1 MKAIPRSF
9 WFVCTALLLLFL
21 AIASQYAR
29 LTPAWQVPDE
39 PAHYNYVRQ
48 LAESGLPPVIENG
61 DWDQDYLSKV
71 VSEKFP
77 DNLPLSAIEYEDHQ
91 PPLYYYLQTPF
102 YQSSA
107 GNLDFLRLV
116 SVLLG
121 GGLVVT
127 SALAAYQLLGSTA
140 LAISTAAIIAF
151 IPQHIAMLS
160 GLNNDSLAE
169 LLLAIGILLV
179 LHYNRQVKPTRFT
192 LLSMGLVLGLIFL
205 TKSTVYLLAGGV
217 FLLLWQKARQEGFTT
232 RQWVTEASWIFL
244 PALALG
250 LVWWGRN
257 LWVYGQAD
265 FLGLQAHNRVV
276 VGQPLTADGWMEK
289 GGWAFALGAA
299 QTTWQSFWGQFGWMA
314 VPMPTRIY
322 QLLGGWVIALLGGLY
337 LRPQTRRS
345 LAQQRAF
352 WFLLSLA
359 GLAILQFLYYNLT
372 FIQHQG
378 RYLYPGLFPF
388 ALLLVLGADGWS
400 QWLWQKGSR
409 WLPAGWR
416 TNGWLIQFWQWLP
429 VVFPLY
435 LAVLSAWALVKWVQV
450 YL

>member
-9 WFVCTALLLLFL
+9 WFACTVLLLLFL

-48 LAESGLPPVIENG
+48 LAEAGLPPIIENG

-77 DNLPLSAIEYEDHQ
+77 SDLPLSEIEYEDHQ
-91 PPLYYYLQTPF
+91 PPLYYYLQTPL
-102 YQSSA
+102 YQTSN
-107 GNLDFLRLV
+107 GNLGLLRLG

-121 GGLVVT
+121 MCLIAV
-127 SALAAYQLLGSTA
+127 SAVAAYQLLGSVA
-140 LAISTAAIIAF
+140 LAISTAAIVAF
-151 IPQHIAMLS
+151 VPQHIAMLS

-169 LLLAIGILLV
+169 LLLAVGVLLV
-179 LHYNRQVKPTRFT
+179 LQYNQQARPTRFT
-192 LLSMGLVLGLIFL
+192 LLGIGLALGLIFL
-205 TKSTVYLLAGGV
+205 TKSTVYLLAGSV
-217 FLLLWQKARQEGFTT
+217 SLLLWQKARHEHLST
-232 RQWVTEASWIFL
+232 RQWITEASWIFL
-244 PALALG
+244 PALLLG
-250 LVWWGRN
+250 LIWWSRN
-257 LWVYGQAD
+257 AMVYGGSD

-276 VGQPLTADGWMEK
+276 VGQPLTADGWAEK

-322 QLLGGWVIALLGGLY
+322 QLLGGWVIVLMCGLY
-337 LRPQTRRS
+337 VRPQTRRS
-345 LAQQRAF
+345 PAQQRSF

-359 GLAILQFLYYNLT
+359 GLAVLQFLYYNLT

-378 RYLYPGLFPF
+378 RYLYPGLLPF
-388 ALLLVLGADGWS
+388 AVLLTLGADGWAR
-400 QWLWQKGSR
+400 WLWQKASR
-409 WLPAGWR
+409 WFPAEWR
-416 TNGWLIQFWQWLP
+416 THDWLVQIWQWLP
-429 VVFPLY
+429 VLFPLY
-435 LAVLSAWALVKWVQV
+435 LALLSVWALVKWIQV